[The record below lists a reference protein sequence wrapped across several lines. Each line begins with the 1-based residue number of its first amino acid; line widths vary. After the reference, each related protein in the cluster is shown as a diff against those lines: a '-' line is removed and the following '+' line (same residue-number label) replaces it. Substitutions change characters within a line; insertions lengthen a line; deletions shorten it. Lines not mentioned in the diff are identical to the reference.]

1 MDRRDQLLRQLQLVD
16 PLLLALFHFRPPSPR
31 LDNGYRLKEHVKNSE
46 MDLLRFATIHSG
58 RRAPRTTAPR
68 SRYHSLRPWRF
79 DQNAS

>member
-1 MDRRDQLLRQLQLVD
+1 
-16 PLLLALFHFRPPSPR
+16 
-31 LDNGYRLKEHVKNSE
+31 